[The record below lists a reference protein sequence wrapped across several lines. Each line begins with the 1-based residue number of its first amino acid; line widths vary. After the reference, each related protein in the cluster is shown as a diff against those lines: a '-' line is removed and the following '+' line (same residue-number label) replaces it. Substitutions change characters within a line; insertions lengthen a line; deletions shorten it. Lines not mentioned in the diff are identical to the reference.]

1 MYSVARQL
9 SFLYRYL
16 SLLLLASVFLPLLH
30 WFIFFYFSPFSR
42 QFVAGENL
50 RVAGDIAGRRR
61 FLTTLVLYSK
71 RPIVAMIRGKVLRKF
86 RYDPLVVIQSRKIP
100 KQHVAVNEK
109 YKLAPQEHQDNGY
122 QLQDNASD
130 RFLYSKINKQSGGP

>member
-1 MYSVARQL
+1 MHLILLRISYYRQRVGTNGVQRGL
-9 SFLYRYL
+9 TTFLLSFSFLYRYL

-61 FLTTLVLYSK
+61 FLTTL
-71 RPIVAMIRGKVLRKF
+71 
-86 RYDPLVVIQSRKIP
+86 Q
-100 KQHVAVNEK
+100 
-109 YKLAPQEHQDNGY
+109 
-122 QLQDNASD
+122 NASD
-130 RFLYSKINKQSGGP
+130 TLETVVSIHFQRQYIRSWTAD